1 MAAMRRREEWED
13 HLEEEFARFERL
25 AVIGVGNAD
34 KGDDAAG
41 VLCAQALQRRA
52 GTRAASRLTVILA
65 YNAPENFTGDVRKF
79 GATHVLIVDAAAGG
93 FSPGA
98 LFLFDPAEIRDD
110 DASTHRAPLSLLA
123 NFLEKTAGC
132 RVLVLGIEPKSFE
145 PGASLSPE
153 VSAAVENAAAG
164 LAAFALR
171 RVKSSSASRR
181 KCS

>member
-1 MAAMRRREEWED
+1 
-13 HLEEEFARFERL
+13 L
-25 AVIGVGNAD
+25 
-34 KGDDAAG
+34 K
-41 VLCAQALQRRA
+41 
-52 GTRAASRLTVILA
+52 VILA
-65 YNAPENFTGDVRKF
+65 HNAPENFTGDIRKF
-79 GATHVLIVDAAAGG
+79 GATHVLIVDVAAGG
-93 FSPGA
+93 FAPGT

-123 NFLEKTAGC
+123 DFLAKTVGC

-181 KCS
+181 RCS